1 MAQSSTPVPPR
12 IRLPSGIKAGDM
24 VEIKTLIAHEME
36 SGFRKDA
43 AGNLV
48 PRRILN
54 GFEARF
60 DGEPV
65 FRAQWQPAISANPF
79 QTFFL
84 RATRSGKLDFAWT
97 DDDGTVVTAS
107 AMVNV
112 G

>member
-1 MAQSSTPVPPR
+1 MAQSSTQASPR
-12 IRLPSGIKAGDM
+12 IRLPSGVKAGDI
-24 VEIKTLIAHEME
+24 VEVKTLIAHEME

-48 PRRILN
+48 PRKILN
-54 GFEARF
+54 NFAAQF

-84 RATRSGKLDFAWT
+84 RATKSGRLDFAWT
-97 DDDGTVVTAS
+97 DDDGSVVTAS
-107 AMVNV
+107 AMLNV
-112 G
+112 T